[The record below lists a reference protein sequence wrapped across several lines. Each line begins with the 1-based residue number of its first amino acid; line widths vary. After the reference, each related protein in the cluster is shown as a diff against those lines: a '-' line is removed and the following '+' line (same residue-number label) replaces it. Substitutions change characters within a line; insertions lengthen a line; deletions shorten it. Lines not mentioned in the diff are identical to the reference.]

1 MKVIPNFRP
10 NPAKFVAFLAAMRT
24 EVLIL
29 FARSFGVLLVL
40 SVFSGCLV
48 ERLDVV
54 ARGASISFEAASEK
68 GN

>member
-40 SVFSGCLV
+40 SVCSGCLV
-48 ERLDVV
+48 ERLDGPKLQDEGRVDF
-54 ARGASISFEAASEK
+54 I
-68 GN
+68 

>member
-40 SVFSGCLV
+40 SVCSVSVSF
-48 ERLDVV
+48 ERLD
-54 ARGASISFEAASEK
+54 GPK
-68 GN
+68 LQG

>member
-40 SVFSGCLV
+40 SVCSVGVL
-48 ERLDVV
+48 LND
-54 ARGASISFEAASEK
+54 
-68 GN
+68 